1 MPEQMEQTPQPP
13 QAQQAQPAGMSETA
27 ICGLSYVTFIPAII
41 FLATAP
47 YNQNPKV
54 RFHAWQ
60 CIFLAILGFAVGIV
74 LGVISAIP
82 VIGLVNILLVPLVLL
97 GFGILWLI
105 VMINAF
111 MGKTIK
117 IPVIAGFAE
126 KQAGTSV

>member
-13 QAQQAQPAGMSETA
+13 QAQQAQPVGMSETA
-27 ICGLSYVTFIPAII
+27 TCGLAYLTFIPAII

-60 CIFLAILGFAVGIV
+60 SIFLAIGWVCIAVVATVLMAIPILGFLIDTVVWLAFV
-74 LGVISAIP
+74 A
-82 VIGLVNILLVPLVLL
+82 
-97 GFGILWLI
+97 LWLV

-117 IPVIAGFAE
+117 VPVIAPLAA
-126 KQAGTSV
+126 KQAGYTL

>member
-1 MPEQMEQTPQPP
+1 MPEQIETPQSTPT
-13 QAQQAQPAGMSETA
+13 QQVGMSETA
-27 ICGLSYVTFIPAII
+27 TCGLAYLTFIPAII

-60 CIFLAILGFAVGIV
+60 SIFLAIGWICIAVVATVLMAIPILGFLIDT
-74 LGVISAIP
+74 
-82 VIGLVNILLVPLVLL
+82 LVWLAFVA
-97 GFGILWLI
+97 LWLV

-117 IPVIAGFAE
+117 VPVIAPLAA
-126 KQAGTSV
+126 KQAGYTL

>member
-1 MPEQMEQTPQPP
+1 MPEQIETPQTAP
-13 QAQQAQPAGMSETA
+13 QAQQAGMSETA
-27 ICGLSYVTFIPAII
+27 LCGLSYVTFIPAII

-60 CIFLAILGFAVGIV
+60 SICLTIGWVAVWVCIT
-74 LGVISAIP
+74 
-82 VIGLVNILLVPLVLL
+82 VIGMIPGLNLLDIILAPLVSLA
-97 GFGILWLI
+97 FFVLWLI

-117 IPVIAGFAE
+117 IPIAAGFAE
-126 KQAGTSV
+126 KQAGTTV